1 MAESVGPVAGPVRR
15 AHEQAHSPVRRARDS
30 SAVNH
35 YQLLGID
42 ADATSDEIRRAY
54 RARAKAAHPDAGG
67 DPAAFRQLL
76 IAYETLIR
84 ADRRRDYD
92 DQQGI
97 RVEPRGVPDGG
108 QRDAGWDGRRGE
120 FSGDVSFP
128 AWMSGIT
135 DEQWI
140 PPPPDES
147 ALEDPERVAA
157 ERAAA
162 RDRPATERR
171 ADVAWW
177 WPHRAIGRPAVD
189 GDLLVVGGAR
199 ALAVID
205 GRDGHEI
212 GRLPFERALVAAPL
226 LADDLA
232 VVWTDDGSVHGIGR
246 DQLQA
251 RWTTEIGP
259 PAPGGMA
266 VASAGRRGS
275 VVLVARA
282 DARLAAVRVDS
293 GQVRWATKLA
303 APATHAPAVD
313 DDLAVV
319 VSGGRTVEAIDPR
332 TGKHRWR
339 IHLRNPVHLP
349 PQILGYSVWLAGGGP
364 PGALVRLDAATG
376 AVEGTYGAGDALGGL
391 VSDGRSLFATAA
403 GPARLLELDERGRI
417 SLAVDTTRVCAEPT
431 VTPSFAY
438 LTDPN
443 GRVLTV
449 DRVRQRITAIST
461 VLFEPVGAPLLT
473 GRNVALLERDGHLW
487 AITRPEEQLAPGD

>member
-1 MAESVGPVAGPVRR
+1 M
-15 AHEQAHSPVRRARDS
+15 
-30 SAVNH
+30 NH
-35 YQLLGID
+35 YQLLGLD
-42 ADATSDEIRRAY
+42 ADATDDEIRRAY
-54 RARAKAAHPDAGG
+54 RSRAKAAHPDAGG

-84 ADRRRDYD
+84 SDRRRDYD
-92 DQQGI
+92 DAQGI
-97 RVEPRGVPDGG
+97 RVEPRARTDGG
-108 QRDAGWDGRRGE
+108 RRDDGWDGRQGE

-128 AWMSGIT
+128 AWMRGIT

-147 ALEDPERVAA
+147 ALEDPVRVAA

-162 RDRPATERR
+162 QDRPATERR

-177 WPHRAIGRPAVD
+177 WPHRAVGHPVVD

-212 GRLPFERALVAAPL
+212 GRMPFDRPLAAAPL
-226 LADDLA
+226 VVEDLA
-232 VVWTDDGSVHGIGR
+232 IVWTDDGAVHGIDR
-246 DQLQA
+246 HALQP
-251 RWTTEIGP
+251 RWRAEIGP
-259 PAPGGMA
+259 PAPGPMVA
-266 VASAGRRGS
+266 ASAGRRGP

-282 DARLAAVRVDS
+282 DARIAALHAATGEVL
-293 GQVRWATKLA
+293 WATKLA

-313 DDLAVV
+313 DDVAVV

-349 PQILGYSVWLAGGGP
+349 PQVLGYSAWLAGGGP
-364 PGALVRLDAATG
+364 PGALVRLDVATG
-376 AVEGTYGAGDALGGL
+376 AVEGTFGAGDALGGL
-391 VSDGRSLFATAA
+391 ATDGRSLFATAA
-403 GPARLLELDERGRI
+403 GPARMLTLDEQGRI
-417 SLAVDTTRVCAEPT
+417 ELAVETTRVCAEPA

-438 LTDPN
+438 LTDPA
-443 GRVLTV
+443 GRVLAV
-449 DRVRQRITAIST
+449 DRVRQRIAAISS
-461 VLFEPVGAPLLT
+461 VLFEPVGAPLLA
-473 GRNVALLERDGHLW
+473 GRNVVLVERDGHLW
-487 AITRPEEQLAPGD
+487 AITRPEEQLAEP